1 MINNAEEIEYYTP
14 GSIEEASIVINDL
27 LYLLGSVP
35 SFITFM
41 KIEANNN

>member
-1 MINNAEEIEYYTP
+1 MVKEIECYAP
-14 GSIEEASIVINDL
+14 GSIEEASIIINDF